1 MTDDSTRLAVL
12 IDADNTSPKLIK
24 EMLEELAGY
33 GTITVKRAYGDW
45 TNPRLAGWREVLLAH
60 AISPQ
65 QQFAYTYGKNATDSA
80 LIIDAMDL
88 LYSGNVEGFAIVS
101 SDSDFTPLA
110 TRLRESGKR
119 VIGVGRRK
127 TPQAFVE
134 ACEKFVFLEVL
145 GGEPA
150 EEEPPKEDQPR
161 AIQSALTKALNKV
174 DTDDDDWASLSA
186 LGNHLNRTD
195 PAFDPRNY
203 GFSKLSDLVKAQPFL
218 ETKTVKGSSGRGQL
232 WVRLKGRRLGGERS
246 EAKAV
251 KGTAKKAAAKK
262 AAAAKNAAAAKKA
275 TKTTA
280 AKEAAKAAA
289 KKTTKKTAKK
299 TTKMAAKKAAQE
311 AGTKEAA
318 SKRPRK
324 AAAKAENRADTG

>member
-24 EMLEELAGY
+24 EMFEELAGY
-33 GTITVKRAYGDW
+33 GTLTVKRAYGDW
-45 TNPRLAGWREVLLAH
+45 TNPHLSGWRDVLLGN

-127 TPQAFVE
+127 TPKAFVE
-134 ACEKFVFLEVL
+134 ACERFVFLEVL
-145 GGEPA
+145 AGNGGDSVATEQATEPA
-150 EEEPPKEDQPR
+150 TEPAKDDQPR
-161 AIQSALTKALNKV
+161 PLQSVLTKALNRV
-174 DTDDDDWASLSA
+174 DTDDEDWASLSA

-195 PAFDPRNY
+195 PSFDSRSY
-203 GFSKLSDLVKAQPFL
+203 GFGKLSDLVKAQPFV
-218 ETKTVKGSSGRGQL
+218 ETKMVTGPGGREHL
-232 WVRLKGRRLGGERS
+232 WVRLKGRRPAE
-246 EAKAV
+246 EASTGKVATGAIKKV
-251 KGTAKKAAAKK
+251 PAKKVPVKKVPVKK
-262 AAAAKNAAAAKKA
+262 AI
-275 TKTTA
+275 
-280 AKEAAKAAA
+280 
-289 KKTTKKTAKK
+289 KKTA
-299 TTKMAAKKAAQE
+299 
-311 AGTKEAA
+311 
-318 SKRPRK
+318 RK
-324 AAAKAENRADTG
+324 AAAKAQDAQGGA

>member
-12 IDADNTSPKLIK
+12 IDADNTSAKLIK
-24 EMLEELAGY
+24 EMFEELAGY
-33 GTITVKRAYGDW
+33 GTLTVKRAYGDW
-45 TNPRLAGWREVLLAH
+45 TNPHLNNWREVLLGN

-119 VIGVGRRK
+119 VIGVGQRK
-127 TPQAFVE
+127 TPKAFVE

-145 GGEPA
+145 AGDSGAGEQTAQPA
-150 EEEPPKEDQPR
+150 RGDQLPP
-161 AIQSALTKALNKV
+161 IQSVLTKALNRV

-195 PAFDPRNY
+195 PSFDSRTY
-203 GFSKLSDLVKAQPFL
+203 GFGKLSDLVRAQPFV
-218 ETKTVKGSSGRGQL
+218 ETKTVTGPSGRGQL
-232 WVRLKGRRLGGERS
+232 WVRLKGRRPADDASAR
-246 EAKAV
+246 KTV
-251 KGTAKKAAAKK
+251 KK
-262 AAAAKNAAAAKKA
+262 AAKNAVA
-275 TKTTA
+275 T
-280 AKEAAKAAA
+280 KAAA
-289 KKTTKKTAKK
+289 KKTTKKTA
-299 TTKMAAKKAAQE
+299 
-311 AGTKEAA
+311 
-318 SKRPRK
+318 RK
-324 AAAKAENRADTG
+324 AAAKVQDGGGSA